1 MQNLKKKSIQISI
14 LLSLFPFIPSNTPL
28 QLIVQLINSKLLLF
42 SADPGR
48 FIYFMCIGMIE
59 YGIDK

>member
-28 QLIVQLINSKLLLF
+28 QLINSKLLLF

-48 FIYFMCIGMIE
+48 FVYFMCIGMIE